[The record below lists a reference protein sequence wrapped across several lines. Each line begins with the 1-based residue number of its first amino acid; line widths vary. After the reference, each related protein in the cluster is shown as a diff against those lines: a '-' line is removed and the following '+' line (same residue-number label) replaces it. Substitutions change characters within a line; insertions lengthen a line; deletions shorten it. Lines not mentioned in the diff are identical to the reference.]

1 MRRHFRFNIGQMLL
15 LTALVGLVMALCTT
29 IYQRMS
35 GTFAPEAVSFSPDGQ
50 AVAARFTDGTVN
62 VWDRTGKRRGSLD
75 SRKSWINMND
85 GGALQ
90 LLDANTVIV
99 TNDRAQF
106 ELWQLDKQ
114 RPIATFGRAGLSPFP
129 NATAVSRDSSTA
141 ASVRFGATQG
151 IDLWD
156 VQTRQRRP
164 LPGGGGAPQGLA
176 LSNNGSRIATVNEK
190 QFVTVSDTTTGETIF
205 TDESGETPLEYR
217 AFSADMSRW
226 AAIKTDYSSAD
237 LKLQAYVV
245 SDDAPFITE
254 IDGYPTAM
262 ALSPD
267 GRYLALLDSRALKV
281 WDTTAAAA
289 GPPQEIE
296 LAAGTNNPL
305 AALFNTTTTDVEFSP
320 DGTKLLVASA
330 GEVALVDVQTIERD
344 KVYWRIGHNLGIFFF
359 LPAFIGWAVLWGL
372 ARRRQLLSERAALAR
387 AADKNTS
394 PMDEAAVAWL
404 LPTPPKELIVAWVLM
419 GIGGVLAISFSL
431 WLTLGQDS
439 CCALAPFPYFE
450 LFIGIVALSSAAG
463 RRFDGLTRVGVLQI
477 VSMVCFDAINLTF
490 GVVSLIL
497 INQTNARRFMQE
509 MNAPSASGGRESPD
523 S

>member
-1 MRRHFRFNIGQMLL
+1 MPSMRRHFRFNIGQMLL

-62 VWDRTGKRRGSLD
+62 VFSSTGKRRGSLD

-85 GGALQ
+85 RGALQ
-90 LLDANTVIV
+90 LIDADTVLV

-106 ELWQLDKQ
+106 ELWQLDTQ
-114 RPIATFGRAGLSPFP
+114 RPIATFGRAGLSPFD
-129 NATAVSRDSSTA
+129 NVTSVSRDGSTA
-141 ASVRFGATQG
+141 ASVRFGATPG

-156 VQTRQRRP
+156 VQTQQRRS
-164 LPGGGGAPQGLA
+164 LPGGGGSPNGLV
-176 LSNNGSRIATVNEK
+176 LSDDGSRIATVNG
-190 QFVTVSDTTTGETIF
+190 QQNITVSDSATGETIF
-205 TDESGETPLEYR
+205 TDESGKTPLEYR
-217 AFSADMSRW
+217 AFSADMSHW
-226 AAIKTDYSSAD
+226 AAIKTDYSSPD

-245 SDDAPFITE
+245 SDDSQFKTE
-254 IDGYPTAM
+254 VDGYPTAM

-267 GRYLALLDSRALKV
+267 GRHLALLDATELNV
-281 WDTTAAAA
+281 WDTTTVA
-289 GPPQEIE
+289 GPPQKIE
-296 LAAGTNNPL
+296 LSAGTRNPFAEFL
-305 AALFNTTTTDVEFSP
+305 NTTATDVEFSP

-330 GEVALVDVQTIERD
+330 GEVALLDVKTMQRD

-372 ARRRQLLSERAALAR
+372 ARRRQMLSERAALAR
-387 AADKNTS
+387 AADENPS

-419 GIGGVLAISFSL
+419 GVGGVLAICVSM
-431 WLTLGQDS
+431 WLTLAQDS
-439 CCALAPFPYFE
+439 CWALTPFPYIE
-450 LFIGIVALSSAAG
+450 LFIGIVALSSGAG

-477 VSMVCFDAINLTF
+477 VSMVCCDALNLTF
-490 GVVSLIL
+490 GVISLIL
-497 INQTNARRFMQE
+497 INQTGARRYLAQ
-509 MNAPSASGGRESPD
+509 MNEVSG
-523 S
+523 